1 MASTKTPTRSAAR
14 ASKSGRFVLGRAAF
28 RKVSAVEGIVV
39 PDDLAQDLQ
48 RLSKAAPA
56 QRRLALS
63 EKYGKK

>member
-1 MASTKTPTRSAAR
+1 MPSNKTATRSAAR
-14 ASKSGRFVLGRAAF
+14 SPKSGRFILGRAAF

-48 RLSKAAPA
+48 RLSKSAPA
-56 QRRLALS
+56 KRRSALS